1 MILTAFLEGGIG
13 VSEKRDRAV
22 DSARKHS
29 AENRQSGTAEQEQ
42 KLRRFQQGIDLVQPV
57 SSVGDALVQ
66 TAVQK
71 VEGSDEQY
79 SAGVQETKKYVMP
92 TLDAAA
98 ILSAK
103 EHAKGIRAELNQITV
118 TCGQVHDL
126 VREGK
131 LSVADLAD
139 KKNLEERLEAVEG
152 LSAFQKHQIGKF
164 RDTVYD
170 LLLVRDEL
178 ERKQGV
184 VDKLEA
190 PLRSHL
196 RSKDFFDLQKEQTN
210 ELLKIYFQM
219 SRNDVLKKVNP
230 AHMSEQKLRKLL
242 DTGDRNGFTAADAA
256 AIRLAE
262 RQVKYRESRI
272 RIGKLLNIQKRVE
285 RMRFQAEG
293 VEGTA
298 GEGIR
303 QISTTAQVAHGAYA
317 VGKFGL
323 KAGIVSASFAGKYTG
338 ASFLLCKMNR
348 FRRAKTEQ
356 LKKSTKEA
364 VKSSRTYQA
373 VSGKKVAAKSR
384 VSDVK
389 KKATATLDQSST
401 VQTYKQVQAKAR
413 EHAKRVAKKAGQTK
427 AAAHAAGRHVR
438 QGMDITLS
446 PLRFVGRASSRV
458 RSIVEKAG
466 LWLMASAGIV
476 VAVFLVIVVLVNA
489 MLSICQTV
497 SGVAMSAILTED
509 DHFIAGMNAALQMKA
524 TAKKSEAEKIAQGTP
539 KDPDVLGGH
548 TISKYGHPDGN
559 GNYVDGSKIV
569 YVDGNGNVILSG
581 MNNIKDCI
589 AMAYVIMDG
598 DFDTDA
604 VERDDLIMDLW
615 ELMNPAV
622 TYQESDIYTCGG
634 GCGTASLLPGEE
646 GEMETVCYG
655 HKDVE
660 VYVTVRMMEDM
671 FAHGDLPVSAGKSYQ
686 TYLSAF
692 SGWTEE
698 NKEWARC
705 LVNADWYDM
714 YGVDPS
720 GGTGSVSGS
729 GMTLEEIAAMIGSY
743 GDLDAV
749 RKALCSDAMS
759 FVGRIPYYWGG
770 KASAKDYAA
779 NGFYAPVTPDE
790 KGRDKKGLD
799 CSGFVQWIIWRV
811 TGVKRGASTATIT
824 DGLEQITAAE
834 LQPGDLGLMAV
845 PGSASNH
852 VGIFVGYDESG
863 QALWCHEN
871 SSSGNVAVNNT
882 TCFRLYYRI
891 F

>member
-13 VSEKRDRAV
+13 VSGKTNSRMDAAKQQGIE
-22 DSARKHS
+22 H
-29 AENRQSGTAEQEQ
+29 RQSGTAEQDQRQ
-42 KLRRFQQGIDLVQPV
+42 KPRRFQQGIDLVQPV

-79 SAGVQETKKYVMP
+79 SAGVQETKKYVTP
-92 TLDAAA
+92 ALDAAA

-103 EHAKGIRAELNQITV
+103 EQAKGIRAELNQITV

-139 KKNLEERLEAVEG
+139 KKNLEERLETVEG

-178 ERKQGV
+178 ERKQDAA
-184 VDKLEA
+184 DKLEA

-210 ELLKIYFQM
+210 ELLKVYFQM
-219 SRNDVLKKVNP
+219 SRNDVLKKVYP

-242 DTGDRNGFTAADAA
+242 DTGDRNGFTAVDAA
-256 AIRLAE
+256 AIRLAK
-262 RQVKYRESRI
+262 RQMKYRESKI

-293 VEGTA
+293 VEGTT

-303 QISTTAQVAHGAYA
+303 QISTAAQVAHGAYA

-323 KAGIVSASFAGKYTG
+323 KAGVVSASFAGKYTG
-338 ASFLLCKMNR
+338 ASFLMCKMTR
-348 FRRAKTEQ
+348 LRRAKTEQ

-373 VSGKKVAAKSR
+373 VSGKKEAAKSR
-384 VSDVK
+384 VLDVK
-389 KKATATLDQSST
+389 KKAAATLDQSST
-401 VQTYKQVQAKAR
+401 VQSYKAVQAKAR
-413 EHAKRVAKKAGQTK
+413 ENAKRVAKKAGQTK
-427 AAAHAAGRHVR
+427 AVAHAAGRYVR
-438 QGMDITLS
+438 QGVDITLS

-458 RSIVEKAG
+458 RSIVERAG

-497 SGVAMSAILTED
+497 SGD
-509 DHFIAGMNAALQMKA
+509 NFIAGMNAVLQMKA
-524 TAKKSEAEKIAQGTP
+524 IAKKSEAEEIAQGTP
-539 KDPDVLGGH
+539 KDPNVLGDH

-598 DFDTDA
+598 DFDTDIRA
-604 VERDDLIMDLW
+604 RDDLIMDLW

-646 GEMETVCYG
+646 GDPETVCYG
-655 HKDVE
+655 HKDVI
-660 VYVTVRMMEDM
+660 TR
-671 FAHGDLPVSAGKSYQ
+671 
-686 TYLSAF
+686 
-692 SGWTEE
+692 
-698 NKEWARC
+698 
-705 LVNADWYDM
+705 
-714 YGVDPS
+714 
-720 GGTGSVSGS
+720 GSN
-729 GMTLEEIAAMIGSY
+729 L
-743 GDLDAV
+743 
-749 RKALCSDAMS
+749 
-759 FVGRIPYYWGG
+759 
-770 KASAKDYAA
+770 
-779 NGFYAPVTPDE
+779 
-790 KGRDKKGLD
+790 
-799 CSGFVQWIIWRV
+799 
-811 TGVKRGASTATIT
+811 
-824 DGLEQITAAE
+824 
-834 LQPGDLGLMAV
+834 
-845 PGSASNH
+845 
-852 VGIFVGYDESG
+852 
-863 QALWCHEN
+863 
-871 SSSGNVAVNNT
+871 
-882 TCFRLYYRI
+882 
-891 F
+891 